1 MKKQDILKNLHNN
14 DMYKKSLELAK
25 DQNERDLIS
34 KTSENFI
41 LSIVES
47 ILNVTK
53 NNPNI
58 NEQFILVTIPSANA
72 SSFLTPITKITC

>member
-58 NEQFILVTIPSANA
+58 NEQLVEE
-72 SSFLTPITKITC
+72 LTGVFSGSI